1 MRDFREDFPIFR
13 GNSTIY
19 FDSAATAQRP
29 AAVHEAMRAFN
40 DTVNA
45 NPLRGLYDWSVRAT
59 EAYEEARSTAARF
72 IGAARPEE
80 VIFTRNT
87 TESLNLVAYTWGEE
101 NVGEGDEIA
110 VTILEHHS
118 NLLPWQMLAKR
129 KGAKLVFLECLPD
142 GTVTE
147 EEIRSKLTDRT
158 KLVAV
163 GQVSNVLGVE
173 NPVQSIAA
181 AAHEK
186 GAVVVVD
193 GAQSAPHRPVD
204 VSELGADFF
213 AFSGHKLMGPMG
225 IGVLWGR
232 MELLEKMP
240 PFLTGGEMIEQ
251 VTRDSAVW
259 AEVPHKFEAG
269 TVNASGA
276 VGLKAAIEYIGEI
289 GFGVIM
295 EKERTLT
302 RLLIGEM
309 QRIPE
314 VRIYG
319 PEDPQAHNGIVS
331 FNIEGCHPHDVASVL
346 DSEGIC
352 VRAGHH
358 CAQPLLAHL
367 GVSST
372 ARASLYFY
380 NTEEEVLRFAE
391 ALRKV
396 RRWLG
401 YGT

>member
-1 MRDFREDFPIFR
+1 M
-13 GNSTIY
+13 
-19 FDSAATAQRP
+19 
-29 AAVHEAMRAFN
+29 
-40 DTVNA
+40 
-45 NPLRGLYDWSVRAT
+45 
-59 EAYEEARSTAARF
+59 
-72 IGAARPEE
+72 
-80 VIFTRNT
+80 
-87 TESLNLVAYTWGEE
+87 
-101 NVGEGDEIA
+101 
-110 VTILEHHS
+110 
-118 NLLPWQMLAKR
+118 
-129 KGAKLVFLECLPD
+129 
-142 GTVTE
+142 
-147 EEIRSKLTDRT
+147 
-158 KLVAV
+158 
-163 GQVSNVLGVE
+163 
-173 NPVQSIAA
+173 
-181 AAHEK
+181 
-186 GAVVVVD
+186 
-193 GAQSAPHRPVD
+193 
-204 VSELGADFF
+204 
-213 AFSGHKLMGPMG
+213 
-225 IGVLWGR
+225 
-232 MELLEKMP
+232 
-240 PFLTGGEMIEQ
+240 
-251 VTRDSAVW
+251 
-259 AEVPHKFEAG
+259 
-269 TVNASGA
+269 NASGA

-380 NTEEEVLRFAE
+380 NTEEEVFRFAE

>member
-173 NPVQSIAA
+173 NPVRSIAA

>member
-13 GNSTIY
+13 GNSIIY

-29 AAVHEAMRAFN
+29 AVVHEAMRAFN

-87 TESLNLVAYTWGEE
+87 TESLNLVACTWGEE
-101 NVGEGDEIA
+101 NIGEGDEIA

-142 GTVTE
+142 GTVTG

-173 NPVQSIAA
+173 NPVRSIAA

-193 GAQSAPHRPVD
+193 GAQSTPHRPVD

-232 MELLEKMP
+232 MELLEEMP

-251 VTRDSAVW
+251 VTREGAVW

-302 RLLIGEM
+302 RLLIEEM
-309 QRIPE
+309 RRIPE

-367 GVSST
+367 GVSSS

>member
-173 NPVQSIAA
+173 NPVRSIAA

-193 GAQSAPHRPVD
+193 GAQSAPHWPVD

-240 PFLTGGEMIEQ
+240 PFAQVRGGNGE
-251 VTRDSAVW
+251 RLRRG
-259 AEVPHKFEAG
+259 G
-269 TVNASGA
+269 T
-276 VGLKAAIEYIGEI
+276 
-289 GFGVIM
+289 
-295 EKERTLT
+295 
-302 RLLIGEM
+302 
-309 QRIPE
+309 
-314 VRIYG
+314 
-319 PEDPQAHNGIVS
+319 
-331 FNIEGCHPHDVASVL
+331 
-346 DSEGIC
+346 
-352 VRAGHH
+352 
-358 CAQPLLAHL
+358 
-367 GVSST
+367 
-372 ARASLYFY
+372 
-380 NTEEEVLRFAE
+380 
-391 ALRKV
+391 
-396 RRWLG
+396 
-401 YGT
+401 

>member
-1 MRDFREDFPIFR
+1 MRGSQFA
-13 GNSTIY
+13 S
-19 FDSAATAQRP
+19 
-29 AAVHEAMRAFN
+29 
-40 DTVNA
+40 
-45 NPLRGLYDWSVRAT
+45 W
-59 EAYEEARSTAARF
+59 
-72 IGAARPEE
+72 PEE

-101 NVGEGDEIA
+101 NVGEGAEIA

-173 NPVQSIAA
+173 NPVRSIAA

>member
-173 NPVQSIAA
+173 NPVRSIAA

-193 GAQSAPHRPVD
+193 GAQSAPHWPVD